1 MTKDELDRYEGIYTS
16 YLSKEPRVFFI
27 PASLFRYLLAVLIY
41 ISLTT
46 IAIVLTAIVVLGLLD
61 KRGLSIYEMSRML
74 RLRFFMLVKPVVLH
88 QNDVYSIYHICKGDD
103 GL

>member
-46 IAIVLTAIVVLGLLD
+46 IAIVLAAIVVD